1 MQRILNGVAS
11 ALLAACKGESKP
23 PPAPPATDAQS
34 SAPADAAT
42 TTPPPDSAPTDLEAE
57 IRRSDLGKLRDN
69 GPWPGFVSQEIEVIS
84 GDAFSGDIGA
94 KLDYAYWEGVKACY
108 DAALKQHPGIT
119 GRVLVTFTVAKH
131 GRDENGRVTKADAQG
146 FDPDLDTCIETK
158 ARRWSFHLMEGGPA
172 TFKVPIELN
181 RKVPPPPV
189 Y

>member
-1 MQRILNGVAS
+1 VKTILIGLVSAS
-11 ALLAACKGESKP
+11 LAACKGESKP
-23 PPAPPATDAQS
+23 PPAPPATDAQP

-42 TTPPPDSAPTDLEAE
+42 PTPDSAPTSLDAE
-57 IRRSDLGKLRDN
+57 IRRANLDKLRDN

-131 GRDENGRVTKADAQG
+131 GRDENGRVTNADAKG
-146 FDPDLDTCIETK
+146 FDPDIDACIETK